1 MKNEIRTIIFFLF
14 LLSFFTGNC
23 GRQSPPPKED
33 FVSPTILSTIP
44 NNQSLDNNINTAI
57 TIVFSEIIDPASVS
71 SKTISVRDAMTD
83 FIIEGDLTYAGSTV
97 VFKAL
102 SPLQAFTVYA
112 LKVTTDVRDIA
123 GNYLQNPMITT
134 FTTGV
139 QGDSTAPDV
148 LQTTPVRGAVD
159 IGVNAT
165 IGVTFTEPMLAST
178 ITTTPSP
185 FTLTKGTA
193 NIAGSI
199 ISFDGRTAI
208 YAPLEPLDF
217 STTYVVTLSDSVTD
231 LAGNH
236 PPWNGNP
243 YTWEFTTRETDLDI
257 IRPSV
262 LSTIP
267 AHDANSISVNS
278 PIVAVFDET
287 VMASSVTSTT
297 FLLTEKQTGTPVPG
311 QTAVIGA
318 LALFTPASG
327 LKCAT
332 DYLVTLITGSLGI
345 SDSSGN
351 LLVPN
356 SPEGYTWSFKT
367 EPAILTITKAG
378 TGNGIVSSSTGTL
391 LWIDNIG
398 TSTYADY
405 STQVTLAATAD
416 PGSSFTGW
424 SGEGCSGT
432 GTCTVTM
439 TAARNVTAIFTLS
452 STLSLTV
459 TKAGTGGGTVT
470 ANTGTLTW
478 VANTGTATYAEYG
491 TQVTLSA
498 TADTG
503 STFLGWSGEGCSGTG
518 TCTVTMTGAR
528 NVTAAFMNNSNLLT
542 ITKAGTGTGIVSAS
556 TGTLVWLGSTGT
568 VTYADYGIQI
578 TLTATAAPGS
588 MFTGW
593 SGEGCSGTGTCTV
606 SMTVARNVTA
616 TFMYNSYSLTVTKA
630 GTGNG
635 IVTASAGTLLWF
647 GNTGSATYT
656 DYGIQ
661 VTLAAAADPGS
672 TFIGWSGGCSGS
684 GSCTVIMT
692 EARNVT
698 ATFMYNSNVL
708 TVTKA
713 GTGNGTV
720 SASAGTLLWF
730 GNTGSA
736 TYTDYGIQ
744 VTLTATADPGSTFTG
759 WSGEGCS
766 GTGTC
771 TVTMTAARNVTA
783 TFQIYTYLLTVTKTG
798 NGTGLITSNT
808 GNLTWTG
815 KTGTATYNYNTQVIV
830 TATADPGAIF
840 VGWSNCDVISGNQCT
855 VSMTATRSVVATFS
869 K

>member
-1 MKNEIRTIIFFLF
+1 LFLF
-14 LLSFFTGNC
+14 SFLTGNC
-23 GRQSPPPKED
+23 GRQSPPPKQD
-33 FVSPTILSTIP
+33 IVSPMVLSTIP
-44 NNQSLDNNINTAI
+44 DNQSLDNNINTTI
-57 TIVFSEIIDPASVS
+57 TVVFSEVIDPASVS

-83 FIIEGDLTYAGSTV
+83 SIIEGDLTHAGSTV
-97 VFKAL
+97 IFKAL
-102 SPLQAFTVYA
+102 SPFQAFTVYA
-112 LKVTTDVRDIA
+112 LKVTTDVRDVA
-123 GNYLQNPMITT
+123 GNPLQNPVITT

-148 LQTTPVRGAVD
+148 SQTTPARGAVD
-159 IGVNAT
+159 VGVNAM

-185 FTLTKGTA
+185 LTFIKGTSI
-193 NIAGSI
+193 IAGNI
-199 ISFDGRTAI
+199 ISFDGKTAI

-243 YTWEFTTRETDLDI
+243 YTWGFTTRESDSDI
-257 IRPSV
+257 IRPNV

-287 VMASSVTSTT
+287 LMVSSVTSTT
-297 FLLTEKQTGTPVPG
+297 FLLTEKYTGAPVPG

-318 LALFTPASG
+318 LALFKTASS

-332 DYLVTLITGSLGI
+332 DYLVTLITNTGSSGI

-356 SPEGYTWSFKT
+356 SLEGYIWSFKT
-367 EPAILTITKAG
+367 ELAVLTITKAG

-398 TSTYADY
+398 TSTYADDN
-405 STQVTLAATAD
+405 TQVTLTSTAD
-416 PGSSFTGW
+416 TGSTFLGW

-452 STLSLTV
+452 STFSLTV
-459 TKAGTGGGTVT
+459 TKAGTGSGTVT

-478 VANTGTATYAEYG
+478 VANTGTATYTEYG

-518 TCTVTMTGAR
+518 TCTVTISGAR

-542 ITKAGTGTGIVSAS
+542 VTKAGTGIGIVSAS
-556 TGTLVWLGSTGT
+556 TGTLLWIGSTGT
-568 VTYADYGIQI
+568 ATYADYGMQV
-578 TLTATAAPGS
+578 TLTATADPGS

-606 SMTVARNVTA
+606 NMTVERNITA

-635 IVTASAGTLLWF
+635 TVSASAGTLLWI
-647 GNTGSATYT
+647 GGTGTATYT
-656 DYGIQ
+656 DYGTQ
-661 VTLAAAADPGS
+661 VTLAAVADPSS
-672 TFIGWSGGCSGS
+672 TFIGWSGGCSGI
-684 GSCTVIMT
+684 GSCTVVMT

-713 GTGNGTV
+713 GTGNGSV
-720 SASAGTLLWF
+720 SASAGTLLWI
-730 GNTGSA
+730 GGTGSA
-736 TYTDYGIQ
+736 TYTDYGTQI
-744 VTLTATADPGSTFTG
+744 TLTATADPGSTFTG

-783 TFQIYTYLLTVTKTG
+783 TFQIYTYILTVTKTG
-798 NGTGLITSNT
+798 NGTGLITANT

-830 TATADPGAIF
+830 TASADPGMIF

-855 VSMTATRSVVATFS
+855 VSMTTTRSVVATFS